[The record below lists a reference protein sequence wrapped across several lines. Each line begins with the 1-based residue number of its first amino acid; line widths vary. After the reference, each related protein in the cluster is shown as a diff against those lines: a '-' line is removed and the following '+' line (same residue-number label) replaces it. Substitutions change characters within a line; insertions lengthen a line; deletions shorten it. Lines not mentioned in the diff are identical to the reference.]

1 MNLHPANP
9 ASQRAPLWSAAAC
22 RRFHQP
28 GRVPS
33 KSGSK
38 LPHSRFVPRLSGSVL
53 IIVMWIAFGVVALAL
68 YFAHSMEMNMRAAEN
83 QMASQQADQAIES
96 AAIYYSNVL
105 VNLRQPNM
113 LPQTNNYKVAAVHV
127 GDAMFWCIGRDTN
140 DMDFSHRSPDPLF
153 CLVDEAS
160 KANLNNTNIYGS
172 PDTSTNLLQNLP
184 QMTIQIVSCMYDW
197 NTSNANPTQ
206 NGAKSSVY
214 QGLNPPYYCKQT
226 NYETIDE
233 LRMVYNMNLDLL
245 YGEDANL
252 NGALDPNENDGML
265 LPPNDNNDGMLDSGI
280 LEYVTVY
287 THEPTNF
294 GIPSATLA
302 NMYVTTNRES
312 IADTGL
318 SSYIQTNFPTVY
330 STIQQKLT
338 TMSAGGTAP
347 TNLMDFI
354 LKTGIAEA
362 DFITIE
368 PYLYGTNL
376 VGLINVNTATATSL
390 ACIPGIGYNNAQTI
404 LNFRQGVSSRLN
416 SIYWLKDAM
425 AGLGTNAM
433 LQAGSWVTS
442 HSFQFSADIAAV
454 GRYGR
459 GYRRVKFVYD
469 CSSGIP
475 QIIYRQ
481 DLTYLGWGL
490 GKSIHDQ
497 LLAGTLR

>member
-1 MNLHPANP
+1 
-9 ASQRAPLWSAAAC
+9 
-22 RRFHQP
+22 
-28 GRVPS
+28 
-33 KSGSK
+33 
-38 LPHSRFVPRLSGSVL
+38 
-53 IIVMWIAFGVVALAL
+53 
-68 YFAHSMEMNMRAAEN
+68 
-83 QMASQQADQAIES
+83 
-96 AAIYYSNVL
+96 
-105 VNLRQPNM
+105 
-113 LPQTNNYKVAAVHV
+113 
-127 GDAMFWCIGRDTN
+127 
-140 DMDFSHRSPDPLF
+140 
-153 CLVDEAS
+153 
-160 KANLNNTNIYGS
+160 
-172 PDTSTNLLQNLP
+172 
-184 QMTIQIVSCMYDW
+184 
-197 NTSNANPTQ
+197 
-206 NGAKSSVY
+206 
-214 QGLNPPYYCKQT
+214 
-226 NYETIDE
+226 
-233 LRMVYNMNLDLL
+233 
-245 YGEDANL
+245 
-252 NGALDPNENDGML
+252 
-265 LPPNDNNDGMLDSGI
+265 
-280 LEYVTVY
+280 
-287 THEPTNF
+287 
-294 GIPSATLA
+294 
-302 NMYVTTNRES
+302 
-312 IADTGL
+312 
-318 SSYIQTNFPTVY
+318 
-330 STIQQKLT
+330 
-338 TMSAGGTAP
+338 MSAGGTAP

-442 HSFQFSADIAAV
+442 RSFQFSADIAAV